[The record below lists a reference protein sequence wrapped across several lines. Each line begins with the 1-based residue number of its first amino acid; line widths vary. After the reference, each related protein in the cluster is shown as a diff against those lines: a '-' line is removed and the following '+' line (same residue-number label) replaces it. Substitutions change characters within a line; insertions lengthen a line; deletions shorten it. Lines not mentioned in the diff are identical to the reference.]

1 MRSIKALVLSIFALL
16 NVFSIA
22 PVVEAQEETDIF
34 QEVTVED
41 LKFDPDELDALR
53 FDIPDFTDPEPIE
66 IVKSEPV
73 EIEEEEV
80 VEEVPEEPEYGLS
93 DEEIDLIAL
102 ITMAEAEAE
111 PEEGKRLVID
121 TILNR
126 VDSPYFPNTVNGVI
140 YQPNQYSCVWSDR
153 LSRCEVREDIVQLV
167 REELLNRTNS
177 EVVFFRTLHYHSF
190 GVPVMQVGHHYFSKY
205 N

>member
-16 NVFSIA
+16 NIFSVA
-22 PVVEAQEETDIF
+22 PVAEAQEEPDIF
-34 QEVTVED
+34 PEVTIEN
-41 LKFDPDELDALR
+41 LKFDPDELDELR
-53 FDIPDFTDPEPIE
+53 FDIPEF
-66 IVKSEPV
+66 SEPKPI

-80 VEEVPEEPEYGLS
+80 VEEVQEEPEYGLS

-126 VDSPYFPNTVNGVI
+126 VDLPYFPNTVNGVI

-177 EVVFFRTLHYHSF
+177 EVVFFRTLHYHPF